1 MKYGNLI
8 LCKDEY
14 NSLMRAISIS
24 TNNGDKTYK
33 SSLDKL
39 RVELKSARMVDHDDV
54 PKDVI
59 RFNSFVTIYT
69 SFNVERCY
77 QIVVP
82 EKSNI
87 QQNRISILSP
97 MGLALLGYANG
108 DSIMWQFPSGVNE
121 IKIIGVAQQEIH
133 LKKVTI

>member
-24 TNNGDKTYK
+24 TNNSDKSYR

-39 RVELKSARMVDHDDV
+39 KVELLSASMVDSDDV
-54 PKDVI
+54 PRDVI

-77 QIVVP
+77 QIVVS

-97 MGLALLGYANG
+97 MGMALLGYAKG
-108 DSIMWQFPSGVNE
+108 DSVMWQFPSGVNE
-121 IKIIGVAQQEIH
+121 IKIIDVTQQEIQ
-133 LKKVTI
+133 LKKETI

>member
-1 MKYGNLI
+1 
-8 LCKDEY
+8 
-14 NSLMRAISIS
+14 MRAISIS

-39 RVELKSARMVDHDDV
+39 RVELKSASMVDTDDM
-54 PKDVI
+54 PTDVI

-69 SFNVERCY
+69 SFNVERSY

-87 QQNRISILSP
+87 LHNRISILSP
-97 MGLALLGYANG
+97 MGLALLGYAKG
-108 DSIMWQFPSGVNE
+108 DSIVWQFPSGANE
-121 IKIIGVAQQEIH
+121 IKIIDVIQQEIQ
-133 LKKVTI
+133 LKKETI

>member
-39 RVELKSARMVDHDDV
+39 RVELKSARIVDHDDV

-59 RFNSFVTIYT
+59 RFNSFVMIYT

-77 QIVVP
+77 QVVVP

-97 MGLALLGYANG
+97 MGLALLGYAKG

-121 IKIIGVAQQEIH
+121 IKIIGETQQEIH
-133 LKKVTI
+133 LKKEAI

>member
-121 IKIIGVAQQEIH
+121 IKIIGVTQQEIH
-133 LKKVTI
+133 LKKETI